1 MDLPKL
7 NKRKQLSK
15 VQQNGLALEIKKTI
29 EKFQLDNN
37 YEFEPYE
44 VDNVFLNMVKR
55 NHERY
60 LKSKFGDD
68 IEE

>member
-60 LKSKFGDD
+60 LKGKFGDD